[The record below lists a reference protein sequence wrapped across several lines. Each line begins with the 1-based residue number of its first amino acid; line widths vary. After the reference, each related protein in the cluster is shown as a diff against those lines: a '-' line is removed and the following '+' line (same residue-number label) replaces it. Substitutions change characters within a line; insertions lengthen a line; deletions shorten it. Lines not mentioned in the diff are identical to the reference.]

1 MPLYCFIS
9 GVVFFP
15 LAATDIC
22 LADLNENKGFNGY
35 AQRVL
40 ISMENFPKAG
50 IGTFFVLLD
59 LYSGLHAKTEE

>member
-1 MPLYCFIS
+1 
-9 GVVFFP
+9 
-15 LAATDIC
+15 
-22 LADLNENKGFNGY
+22 
-35 AQRVL
+35 L